1 MEKTISVF
9 LAFLI
14 GFVFT
19 MLQVGSDLDF
29 LELPVIILN
38 IIGLIIMVI
47 FGGALLIRAIQ
58 LLLKND

>member
-19 MLQVGSDLDF
+19 MLKVGSDLDF

-38 IIGLIIMVI
+38 IIGLIVMVI
-47 FGGALLIRAIQ
+47 FGFISLIRAIQ
-58 LLLKND
+58 LLRND